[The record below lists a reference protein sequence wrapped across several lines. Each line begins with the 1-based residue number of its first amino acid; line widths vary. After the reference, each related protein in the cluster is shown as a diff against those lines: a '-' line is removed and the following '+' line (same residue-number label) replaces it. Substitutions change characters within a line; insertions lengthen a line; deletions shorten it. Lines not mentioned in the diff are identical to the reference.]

1 MPFSLVELQVLSGLA
16 QGKTLASIG
25 QDLVLGQPSISRILH
40 GAEKKAGIQLAQ
52 RQGHRLALTSAG
64 LELAQMA
71 QRVVAQ
77 LGEID
82 QRLEHMRSAK
92 SGPLRLITTYLPG
105 NYALP
110 AAIGEFWQ
118 RVPDARVAL
127 RVMPVG
133 GLSEAFLH
141 EAYDLG
147 VGPPAFRTE
156 GLLQEPLYDDP
167 IVFFVA
173 PSSPLARRDTLHWPD
188 LRKQPVIGSFSDPYW
203 IPLFEELSRRG
214 FTVDR
219 PIDLRAP
226 EGVKRLVCAGG
237 GVGVSVE
244 SALRDELASGQL
256 LALRLDEPTLAA
268 PYYLIRRSN
277 APLSP
282 IACRF
287 RSFLMHW
294 FGKEHVLDE

>member
-25 QDLVLGQPSISRILH
+25 HDLVLGQPSISRILH
-40 GAEKKAGIQLAQ
+40 GAEKKAGIQLTQ
-52 RQGHRLALTSAG
+52 RQGHRLSLTPAG

-82 QRLEHMRSAK
+82 QAVEHMRSAK
-92 SGPLRLITTYLPG
+92 GGPLRLITTYLPG

-118 RVPDARVAL
+118 RVPDARIAL
-127 RVMPVG
+127 RVMPAG
-133 GLSEAFLH
+133 NISEAFLH
-141 EAYDLG
+141 ETYDLG
-147 VGPPAFRTE
+147 VGPPALHTE
-156 GLLQEPLYDDP
+156 GLLLEPLYDDP

-173 PSSPLARRDTLHWPD
+173 PGSPLARQATLRWTD
-188 LRKQPVIGSFSDPYW
+188 LQKQPVIGSFSDPYW

-214 FTVDR
+214 FTVEQ

-226 EGVKRLVCAGG
+226 EGVKRLVRAGG

-244 SALRDELASGQL
+244 SALRDELASEQL
-256 LALRLDEPTLAA
+256 LALRLDEPPLAV
-268 PYYLIRRSN
+268 PYYLIRRAN
-277 APLSP
+277 TTLSP
-282 IACRF
+282 LARQF
-287 RSFLMHW
+287 RGFLMHW
-294 FGKEHVLDE
+294 FG